1 MIGSASIRNKCGCEA
16 EDSVKVHV
24 QRWMSIIRSKMVFE
38 AERSNAIS
46 KEENTLREHLVLNVR
61 GNLYQRALRDNINLV
76 NEQNN
81 QSSRMGSIMMCFHGN
96 QEKAREIL

>member
-24 QRWMSIIRSKMVFE
+24 QRWMSISRSKMVFE

-46 KEENTLREHLVLNVR
+46 KGENTLREHLLLNVR
-61 GNLYQRALRDNINLV
+61 GNLYQRARRDNINLV

-81 QSSRMGSIMMCFHGN
+81 QSSGMGSIMMCFHGN
-96 QEKAREIL
+96 QEKVREIL